1 MALMGLYSEL
11 HEQRLSAVVS
21 ALRAS
26 EAASVADLGC
36 GSGTLVTRLLADP
49 SFKRIFAVDQSGSAL
64 QELRR
69 QAPVAE
75 AERSGRLRLDAGS
88 YLEFASHLL
97 NVDAVVM
104 VETIEHLDPGH
115 LSLAEALVFGRYG
128 PDTVVVTTPNV
139 EFNPLYGLGP
149 GELRDPDHRFEW
161 SRDRF
166 RRWAQGVARRHRYR
180 VRFRDIGELDPDRG
194 SPTQMAVF
202 SAEAAPGSGSPGSS
216 RSSSTQRSAGGSA
229 SGHRRP

>member
-1 MALMGLYSEL
+1 MGLYSEL

-21 ALRAS
+21 VLRAS
-26 EAASVADLGC
+26 DAASVADLGC
-36 GSGTLVTRLLADP
+36 GSGTLVPRLLGCD
-49 SFKRIFAVDQSGSAL
+49 SFKRIIAVDQSGSAL

-75 AERSGRLRLDAGS
+75 AERSGRLRLDARS
-88 YLEFASHLL
+88 YLDFAPHLCNL
-97 NVDAVVM
+97 DAAAM

-128 PDTVVVTTPNV
+128 PGTVVVTTPNV

-149 GELRDPDHRFEW
+149 GERRDPDHRFEW

-166 RRWAQGVARRHRYR
+166 RRWSHGVARRHRYR
-180 VRFRDIGELDPDRG
+180 VRFQDIGELDPDRG

-202 SAEAAPGSGSPGSS
+202 SATAAPGSGNHGSS
-216 RSSSTQRSAGGSA
+216 R
-229 SGHRRP
+229 